1 MIDKMDEFLAA
12 AVPAILQL
20 ITGLAV
26 MCWLFGGEDRRIL
39 LGAAAFFTGLRLFC
53 YTSVKE

>member
-1 MIDKMDEFLAA
+1 MIDEMDEFLAA

-26 MCWLFGGEDRRIL
+26 MCWMFDGEDRR
-39 LGAAAFFTGLRLFC
+39 
-53 YTSVKE
+53 KENRKK

>member
-1 MIDKMDEFLAA
+1 MIDKMDEFLA

-26 MCWLFGGEDRRIL
+26 MCWLFGGEDRR
-39 LGAAAFFTGLRLFC
+39 
-53 YTSVKE
+53 KENRKK

>member
-1 MIDKMDEFLAA
+1 MIDEMDEFLAA

-26 MCWLFGGEDRRIL
+26 ISWSMAGGEDRR
-39 LGAAAFFTGLRLFC
+39 
-53 YTSVKE
+53 KENRKK

>member
-26 MCWLFGGEDRRIL
+26 MSWLFGGEDRR
-39 LGAAAFFTGLRLFC
+39 
-53 YTSVKE
+53 KENRKK